1 MIKGIAASPGIAIG
15 KVQWLVAWEAG
26 VNREK
31 INSQQINEHLSLLEQ
46 ALQQAEIELNDLREK
61 TAREVGFQE
70 ARIFDAHLFLL
81 RDPLLTATI
90 RDNIT
95 AKLLPVSA
103 AVIDAVEMFSSLFAN
118 NADPYLQERAT
129 DIRDVGKRL
138 VRILCGLPEPRM
150 ELNEPRIVLAHDL
163 TPSDTAQLNKTNVL
177 AFITEVGGK
186 TSHSAIMARALEIPA
201 VVGVGQNLK
210 SIDNGTLVI
219 VDGFK
224 GLIICNPSERIIEY
238 YKKRQR
244 LYEQQLRELDR
255 LRDLPAET
263 LDGHAIHLAAN
274 IGTPRDTESALR
286 YGACGIG
293 LFRTEFL
300 YMDREDMPGEEEQ
313 FQAYVEVVKAFGQ
326 QPVTIRT
333 LDIGGDKYLPYLKLP
348 AEANPF
354 LGWRALRLC
363 LDTPEL
369 FLPQLRAIWRV
380 SAFGKV
386 RVMFPMVS
394 SIDELRAA
402 KQFLEQARQQVGNAG
417 HATGE
422 IEIGIM
428 VETPAAAILTDIL
441 APEVDFFSIGT
452 NDLTQYTIA
461 VDRTNAQVSHLY
473 ESLNPAVLRLIK
485 TVVDLAHHHH
495 KWVAV
500 CGELGGD
507 LLAAPILLGL
517 GVNELSMNPASL
529 LKIKGLLRQL
539 TYTHCQR
546 LANRALACSTADEIT
561 NLARKELRAIKT
573 MFR

>member
-1 MIKGIAASPGIAIG
+1 MWKGIGASPGIAIG
-15 KVQWLVAWEAG
+15 QVQWLIAWEVG
-26 VNREK
+26 VNKEK
-31 INSQQINEHLSLLEQ
+31 ISSQQVNEHLERFEHALL
-46 ALQQAEIELNDLREK
+46 QAESELNQLREK
-61 TAREVGFQE
+61 TARELGYQE

-81 RDPLLTATI
+81 KDPLLIDAI
-90 RDNIT
+90 KENIT
-95 AKLLPVSA
+95 VKLLPVSA
-103 AVIDAVEMFSSLFAN
+103 AIIDAVEVFASFFATN
-118 NADPYLQERAT
+118 PDPYLQERAS

-138 VRILCGLPEPRM
+138 VRIVTGQPETRL
-150 ELNEPRIVLAHDL
+150 ELVEPKIVFAHDL
-163 TPSDTAQLNKTNVL
+163 TPSDTAQLNKANVL
-177 AFITEVGGK
+177 AFVTEVGGK

-201 VVGVGQNLK
+201 VVGVGNDLRK
-210 SIDNGTLVI
+210 IANGTTVI

-224 GLIICNPSERIIEY
+224 GLIICNPSARIQEY

-263 LDGHAIHLAAN
+263 LDGHAIHLVAN
-274 IGTPRDTESALR
+274 IGTPRDTESAKR
-286 YGACGIG
+286 YGASGIG

-300 YMDREDMPGEEEQ
+300 YMDRDDMPGEEEQ
-313 FQAYVEVVKAFGQ
+313 FRAYVEVVKAFNN

-369 FLPQLRAIWRV
+369 FLPQLRAIWRA

-402 KQFLEQARQQVGNAG
+402 KQFLVQAREQTIAAG
-417 HATGE
+417 HPIGE
-422 IEIGIM
+422 IEVGIM

-517 GVNELSMNPASL
+517 GVDELSMNPASL

-539 TYTHCQR
+539 TFTHCQR
-546 LANRALACSTADEIT
+546 LANKALACSTADEIT
-561 NLARKELRAIKT
+561 NLAKKELRAIKT